1 MHMLSERDLNSAEL
15 DTVQVS
21 KNPTTVVTA
30 NGEMQNNEEA
40 TVYVNELNL
49 FVKLS
54 SSKIRQQS
62 SRLEISAKITDI
74 HVSRPVV
81 NYHTSRKMAARY
93 SVVRN
98 ITCHSS
104 SRGWRLV
111 RQALPHPRLQH
122 HSRRTL

>member
-30 NGEMQNNEEA
+30 NGGMETNEEA
-40 TVYVNELNL
+40 TVHVNELNL

-81 NYHTSRKMAARY
+81 SYHTSR
-93 SVVRN
+93 
-98 ITCHSS
+98 
-104 SRGWRLV
+104 
-111 RQALPHPRLQH
+111 
-122 HSRRTL
+122 